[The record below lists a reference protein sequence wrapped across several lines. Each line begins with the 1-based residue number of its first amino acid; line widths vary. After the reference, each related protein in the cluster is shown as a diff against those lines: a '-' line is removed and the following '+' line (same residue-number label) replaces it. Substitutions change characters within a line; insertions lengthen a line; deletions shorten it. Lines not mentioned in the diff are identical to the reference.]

1 MTGRQVTW
9 IWGTLFLVL
18 GGLAFGLTNGQETK
32 KKANAKVV
40 AAETLIPDNAVLF
53 GMTDGSAEHK
63 EGWEKTAAYEALYTS
78 GLMDSVNKAF
88 ESIGNMNKVPEEQKQ
103 IADLIKT
110 VGDRVTEKGAVGAIS
125 LAKEGPPLPQ
135 AIVVLK
141 DTADLEPRI
150 GDLVAKFSE
159 GEGMKFEPK
168 EIEGRTVKVGIIP
181 QSPGVEVGWWVEGN
195 HIVVFAGL
203 SAAESL
209 VQVAAGK
216 SPNVTTNANYK
227 KYVVEKPKFELV
239 SAGWLDAGLLIKTFG
254 EQVIP
259 AGPGPDMPIKVID
272 ILKAGGLDG
281 LGAIVMQQGFSGKA
295 TWTETFIETVGPRT
309 GLLAL
314 CDQKPITLKDL
325 PPIPWGMNGF
335 TAGSVNFSK
344 MYETILTTVKNVT
357 KLGPPDAAAQIDG
370 TIEQIPGIA
379 GFDPKADLL
388 DTLGNVY
395 CLYGDSR
402 GGLLG
407 FDFGWVVQVKDPK
420 KLRATVDQL
429 IKMAS
434 EQAPPNQFTAR
445 RTKKHG
451 REIITLEIAEG
462 VFNPALV
469 VDDNW
474 LCVGLF
480 PQTIEAFLLR
490 LDKKLSVWEPTES
503 YADALDAVPKE
514 FTSISAAD
522 PRKMY
527 RTIVGLS
534 PILMPIVKMG
544 AKQTAM
550 AAGINPDEFKFPVGL
565 ADFPP
570 GELVARP
577 LFPNV
582 SISTVEDGGIRWTSR
597 ASLPG
602 FPLMGGGDGGTAVA
616 TAGVATA
623 LLLPAV
629 QSAREAARRTQSK
642 NNLKQ
647 LGLALHNYHDTFGHF
662 PEGYRETKN
671 KDLKDEQRQSWMVSI
686 LPYIDQAA
694 VYNQVKADEAW
705 DSEHNAQLTAVKLQ
719 VLQNPGVV
727 EKGVPKFG
735 TTHYVGIAGL
745 GKDGPKLK
753 VTDEKAG
760 MFGYNRATNIRDI
773 TDGTSNTFMV
783 GEASKDYGP
792 WGKGG
797 DSTIRPFVKKPYI
810 NGPDGFGGPFRGGC
824 HFLMGDGAVRF
835 VSENIDGA
843 TIEALTTIR
852 GGEVV
857 GEF

>member
-18 GGLAFGLTNGQETK
+18 GGLAFGLTNGQETR
-32 KKANAKVV
+32 KANAKGV
-40 AAETLIPDNAVLF
+40 AAETLIPENAVLF
-53 GMTDGSAEHK
+53 GTTDGSAAHK
-63 EGWEKTAAYEALYTS
+63 EGWEKTAAYEALYSS
-78 GLMDSVNKAF
+78 GLMESVNKAF
-88 ESIGNMNKVPEEQKQ
+88 ETFGKLNKVPEDQQ
-103 IADLIKT
+103 QAADLFKT
-110 VGDRVTEKGAVGAIS
+110 LGDRVTEKGAVGAIS
-125 LAKEGPPLPQ
+125 LPKEGPPLPQ
-135 AIVVLK
+135 AILVLR
-141 DTADLEPRI
+141 DTADLEPKI
-150 GDLVAKFSE
+150 SEFVSKLGDGA
-159 GEGMKFEPK
+159 GMKFEPK
-168 EIEGRTVKVGIIP
+168 EVEGRTVKIGIIP

-195 HIVVFAGL
+195 HIVIVAGL
-203 SAAESL
+203 NAAESL
-209 VQVAAGK
+209 VKVAAGK
-216 SPNVTTNANYK
+216 APNVTTNANYR
-227 KYVVEKPKFELV
+227 KYVVERPKFEMV

-254 EQVIP
+254 EQPIP
-259 AGPGPDMPIKVID
+259 NSPNPEMPVKIID
-272 ILKAGGLDG
+272 VLKATGLDG

-309 GLLAL
+309 GLLSL
-314 CDQKPITLKDL
+314 CEQKPITLKDL

-335 TAGSVNFSK
+335 SAGSVNFSK
-344 MYETILTTVKNVT
+344 LYETILTVVKNVA
-357 KLGPPDAAAQIDG
+357 KLGPEDASAQVDG
-370 TIEQIPGIA
+370 TIEQIPGIV
-379 GFDPKADLL
+379 GFDPKADLF

-407 FDFGWVVQVKDPK
+407 FDFGGVVQVKDAK
-420 KLRATVDQL
+420 KLRATVDHL

-434 EQAPPNQFTAR
+434 EQAPPNQFSAR

-469 VDDNW
+469 IDDNW

-480 PQTIEAFLLR
+480 PQTVEAFLLR
-490 LDKKLSVWEPTES
+490 LEKKLSVWEPTES
-503 YADALDAVPKE
+503 YAEAFDAVPKE

-527 RTIVGLS
+527 RTLVGLS
-534 PILMPIVKMG
+534 PILMPIMKMG
-544 AKQTAM
+544 AKETAR

-582 SISTVEDGGIRWTSR
+582 NICTVEEGGIRCTSR
-597 ASLPG
+597 SSLPG
-602 FPLMGGGDGGTAVA
+602 FPLMGGGNSGTAVA

-629 QSAREAARRTQSK
+629 QQAREAARRTQSK

-647 LGLALHNYHDTFGHF
+647 IGLALHNYHDSYGHL
-662 PEGYRETKN
+662 PEGFRETKN
-671 KDLKDEQRQSWMVSI
+671 KELKDDKRQSWMVSI
-686 LPYIDQAA
+686 LPFLDQAA
-694 VYNQVKADEAW
+694 VYNQVQADEAW
-705 DSEHNAQLTAVKLQ
+705 DSENNAPLTSLKIPT
-719 VLQNPGVV
+719 LQNPAVV

-735 TTHYVGIAGL
+735 TTHYVGIGGL

-760 MFGYNRATNIRDI
+760 MFGYNRATAFRDV
-773 TDGTSNTFMV
+773 TDGLSNTFMV
-783 GEASKDYGP
+783 GEASKDFGP

-797 DSTIRPFVKKPYI
+797 ESTIRPFVKKPYI
-810 NGPDGFGGPFRGGC
+810 NGPDGIGSPFRGGS
-824 HFLMGDGAVRF
+824 HFLLGDGSVRF
-835 VSENIDGA
+835 VSENIDPS
-843 TIEALTTIR
+843 TVEALTTIR
-852 GGEVV
+852 GGEVL